1 VVHHLA
7 GQVPPAE
14 FLEDITALKEAYYS
28 GPQSLP
34 QGLEPVS
41 FGTSGHRGTSKKN
54 SFNEAHIAAITE
66 AIVEHRRK
74 NEITGPLFVG
84 RDTHALSEVAERTV
98 LQVLSSHGV
107 KAHVAHDGGATP
119 TPAISH
125 AILSQNKD
133 SRSPRGDGII
143 ITPSHNPPADGG
155 LKYNPPHGGPADTDV
170 TNSIQE
176 RANHILSSEQ
186 ALSKSTLKSSNLEG
200 KETKYNFIERYV
212 SDLESVIDIE
222 AIREARVTIGVN
234 PLGGAAL
241 TYWEA
246 IKSKYD
252 LNITIVDSTVD
263 PTFRMVPIDHD
274 GKIRMDCSSPYAMA
288 GLVAL
293 KDEFRIGVGSDPDA
307 DRHGIVVPS
316 QGLLNPNHYLAVAI
330 QYLLT
335 HRPDWSPSAA
345 IGKTLVSSAII
356 DRVVRS
362 LGRKLVEVPV
372 GFKWFVPGLL
382 SGEVVFG
389 GEESAGASFLCFDGR
404 PWSTDKDGI
413 LLCLLAAEITAVTGR
428 DPGEHYRDIITKLGE
443 PSYTRVDQPASKEQ
457 KERLKSLTAETLG
470 LQSLG
475 GEPIRAV
482 LTRASGNGAA
492 IGGVKIE
499 TESGWCAVRP
509 SGTEDICKL
518 YAESFKGHEH
528 LQQIVKEGAK
538 LLSGKSE

>member
-1 VVHHLA
+1 MAHHLA
-7 GQVPPAE
+7 GKLPPAE
-14 FLEDITALKEAYYS
+14 CLEDITALKEAYYL
-28 GPQSLP
+28 GPKSLA

-66 AIVEHRRK
+66 AIVEHRIRAQ
-74 NEITGPLFVG
+74 ITGPLFVG
-84 RDTHALSEVAERTV
+84 RDTHALSEAAERTV

-107 KAHVAHDGGATP
+107 QSCIAHDGGATP

-125 AILSQNKD
+125 AILSHN
-133 SRSPRGDGII
+133 RSSGASQSDGII

-170 TNSIQE
+170 TNSIQD
-176 RANHILSSEQ
+176 RANQIISTEDTLLQSVSSSSEMVNNQ
-186 ALSKSTLKSSNLEG
+186 S
-200 KETKYNFIERYV
+200 KYNFIERYV
-212 SDLESVIDIE
+212 SDLERVINIK
-222 AIREARVTIGVN
+222 AIREANVSIGVN

-241 TYWEA
+241 TYWQA
-246 IKSKYD
+246 IKAQYD

-263 PTFRMVPIDHD
+263 PTFKMVPIDHD
-274 GKIRMDCSSPYAMA
+274 GKIRMDCSSPYAMS

-293 KDEFRIGVGSDPDA
+293 KDTYRLGVGSDPDA

-330 QYLLT
+330 RYLLT
-335 HRPDWSPSAA
+335 HRPYWSPKAA
-345 IGKTLVSSAII
+345 IGKTLVSSGII
-356 DRVVRS
+356 DRVVHS

-382 SGEVVFG
+382 SGEVAFG
-389 GEESAGASFLCFDGR
+389 GEESAGASFLCFDGS

-413 LLCLLAAEITAVTGR
+413 LLCLLAAEITAVTGK
-428 DPGEHYRDIITKLGE
+428 DPGEHYRDIVSQLGE

-457 KERLKSLTAETLG
+457 KERLKSLTADTIG
-470 LQSLG
+470 MNYLG

-482 LTRASGNGAA
+482 LTKASGNGAS
-492 IGGVKIE
+492 IGGIKIE
-499 TESGWCAVRP
+499 TENGWCAVRP

-518 YAESFKGHEH
+518 YAESFKGREH
-528 LQQIVKEGAK
+528 LQQILQDGARI
-538 LLSGKSE
+538 LSGQTQ

>member
-1 VVHHLA
+1 MHHLA
-7 GQVPPAE
+7 GQLPQAE
-14 FLEDITALKEAYYS
+14 ILEDITELKEAYYS
-28 GPQSLP
+28 GPKSLP

-66 AIVEHRRK
+66 AIIEHRK
-74 NEITGPLFVG
+74 NDDIAGPLFIG

-98 LQVLSSHGV
+98 LQVLGAHGV
-107 KAHVAHDGGATP
+107 QAYVAHDAGATP

-125 AILSQNKD
+125 AILSHNRD
-133 SRSPRGDGII
+133 SGNPRGDGII

-170 TNSIQE
+170 TNKIQD
-176 RANHILSSEQ
+176 RANYLLLNEYSPP
-186 ALSKSTLKSSNLEG
+186 KSTSPVLESQG
-200 KETKYNFIERYV
+200 KEIKYNFVERYV
-212 SDLESVIDIE
+212 SDLESVIDIK
-222 AIREARVTIGVN
+222 AIREAKISIGVN
-234 PLGGAAL
+234 PLGGASL
-241 TYWEA
+241 TYWRA
-246 IKSKYD
+246 IQSKFD
-252 LNITIVDSTVD
+252 LNLTIVDSTVD

-274 GKIRMDCSSPYAMA
+274 GKIRMDCSSPYAMS

-293 KDEFRIGVGSDPDA
+293 KDSFRIGVGNDPDA

-330 QYLLT
+330 RYLLT
-335 HRPDWSPSAA
+335 HRSDWPTSAA

-356 DRVVRS
+356 DRVVYS
-362 LGRKLVEVPV
+362 LGRKLIEVPV
-372 GFKWFVPGLL
+372 GFKWFVSGLL
-382 SGEVVFG
+382 SGEVAFG
-389 GEESAGASFLCFDGR
+389 GEESAGASFLCRNGT

-428 DPGEHYRDIITKLGE
+428 DPGEHYREIVTQLGE

-457 KERLKSLTAETLG
+457 KERLRSLTAETLG
-470 LQSLG
+470 IDLLG

-482 LTRASGNGAA
+482 LTKASGNGAA

-518 YAESFKGHEH
+518 YAESFKGRDH
-528 LQQIVKEGAK
+528 LQQIVKDGAT
-538 LLSGKSE
+538 LLNAGTK